1 MLLAREE
8 LTLVPGA
15 LEDIRVI
22 DFTHALA
29 GPFCVMLL
37 GHLGAD
43 IIKVE
48 PPDGDEFRRLWM
60 PPGATMDAYES
71 LWINV
76 NKKSIVLNLKSSRGV
91 ELARRLIARSDVLVE
106 NYQKGVMERFGLD
119 YESVKELN
127 PRLIYACSRGYG
139 EWGPYAKYGNT
150 AASNNS
156 ISGWIHSAWKN
167 NGATGSKT
175 LGIGD
180 EAAGVSIALGILA
193 ALHARERTGEGQK
206 VEVSM
211 QEAVLG
217 FMTSSM
223 HEYFTGVQV
232 GNRPMKVA
240 DGYFTLRVPE
250 MNDFVWTEVARLME
264 RSDLI
269 EDPRFATIVARRQH
283 RAEVEES
290 VRSWASQKTRQEIWD
305 GLRDLDYFGAPVLSI
320 GEVMEDPHIN
330 ERRAFIERDH
340 PTAGLTKLL
349 APWIHLSKTPAAI
362 KTDAPLIGQHTDEV
376 LGGTLGLSREEL
388 ADLRALGAI
397 K

>member
-1 MLLAREE
+1 M
-8 LTLVPGA
+8 PGA

-48 PPDGDEFRRLWM
+48 PPNGDEFRRMWM
-60 PPGATMDAYES
+60 PPGATTDAYES

-76 NKKSIVLNLKSSRGV
+76 NKKSVVLNLKNPKGV
-91 ELARRLIARSDVLVE
+91 DLARRLIARADVLVE

-119 YESVKELN
+119 YDSVKALN

-139 EWGPYAKYGNT
+139 EWGPYANYGNT

-156 ISGWIHSAWKN
+156 IAGWLDNAWKN
-167 NGATGSKT
+167 NGAPGTKT

-180 EAAGVSIALGILA
+180 EAAGVSMAVGILA
-193 ALHARERTGEGQK
+193 ALHARGRNGAGQK

-223 HEYFTGVQV
+223 HEHFTGNQV

-250 MNDFVWTEVARLME
+250 MSDSVWSQVTRLMG
-264 RSDLI
+264 RNDLLQDI
-269 EDPRFATIVARRQH
+269 RFATVVARRQH
-283 RAEVEES
+283 RAELEEI
-290 VRSWASQKTRQEIWD
+290 VRAWASGKTRLEIWD
-305 GLRDLDYFGAPVLSI
+305 GLRDLGYFGAPVLSI
-320 GEVMEDPHIN
+320 SEVMEDQHIK
-330 ERRAFIERDH
+330 ERRAFIEREH
-340 PTAGLTKLL
+340 PIAGPTTLL
-349 APWIHLSKTPAAI
+349 APWIHLSKTPPSI
-362 KTDAPLIGQHTDEV
+362 HDDAPAIGQHTDEV
-376 LGGTLGLSREEL
+376 LTGILGLTNEALR
-388 ADLRALGAI
+388 DLRGEGVV

>member
-1 MLLAREE
+1 M
-8 LTLVPGA
+8 PGA
-15 LEDIRVI
+15 LQDIRVI

-37 GHLGAD
+37 GHFGAN

-48 PPDGDEFRRLWM
+48 PPGGDEFRRIWM
-60 PPGATMDAYES
+60 EPGATKDAYES

-76 NKKSIVLNLKSSRGV
+76 NKKSIVLNLKTQKGV
-91 ELARRLIARSDVLVE
+91 DLARRLIARADVLVE

-119 YESVKELN
+119 YDSVKGLN

-139 EWGPYAKYGNT
+139 EWGPYANYGNT

-156 ISGWIHSAWKN
+156 IAGWLHSAWKN
-167 NGATGSKT
+167 NGAPGTKT

-193 ALHARERTGEGQK
+193 ALHTRECTGEGQK

-223 HEYFTGVQV
+223 HEHFTGNRV
-232 GNRPMKVA
+232 GNSPMKVA
-240 DGYFTLRVPE
+240 DGYFTLRVPD
-250 MNDFVWTEVARLME
+250 MNDSVWALAARLIGGN
-264 RSDLI
+264 DLLQ
-269 EDPRFATIVARRQH
+269 DPRFASAAARRQH
-283 RAEVEES
+283 RAELEEI
-290 VRSWASQKTRQEIWD
+290 VKNWASGKTRQEIWD
-305 GLRDLDYFGAPVLSI
+305 GLRELDYFGAPVLSI
-320 GEVMEDPHIN
+320 GEVMEDRHIK

-340 PTAGLTKLL
+340 PTAGPTTLL
-349 APWIHLSKTPAAI
+349 APWIHLSKTPTSI
-362 KTDAPLIGQHTDEV
+362 HHDAPAIGQHTDEV
-376 LGGTLGLSREEL
+376 LTELGLTKAEL
-388 ADLRALGAI
+388 SDLRAEGVV

>member
-1 MLLAREE
+1 M
-8 LTLVPGA
+8 PGA
-15 LEDIRVI
+15 LQDVRVI

-48 PPDGDEFRRLWM
+48 PPTGDEFRRLWM
-60 PPGATMDAYES
+60 PPGATIDAYES

-76 NKKSIVLNLKSSRGV
+76 NKKSIVLNLKTPKGV
-91 ELARRLIARSDVLVE
+91 ELARRLVAGADVLVE

-119 YESVKELN
+119 YDSIKALN

-139 EWGPYAKYGNT
+139 EHGPYANYGNT

-156 ISGWIHSAWKN
+156 IAGWTDSAWKN
-167 NGATGSKT
+167 NGATGTKT

-223 HEYFTGVQV
+223 HEHFTGNSV

-250 MNDFVWTEVARLME
+250 MSDSVWMQVAHLIGPNDLLQDRRFVTA
-264 RSDLI
+264 
-269 EDPRFATIVARRQH
+269 AARRQH
-283 RAEVEES
+283 RAALEEL
-290 VRSWASQKTRQEIWD
+290 VRTWASGKTRQEVWD
-305 GLRDLDYFGAPVLSI
+305 GLRELDYFGAPVLSI
-320 GEVMEDPHIN
+320 GEVMEDPHIK

-340 PTAGLTKLL
+340 PTAGPTTLL
-349 APWIHLSKTPAAI
+349 APWIHLSKTPPSI
-362 KTDAPLIGQHTDEV
+362 HDDAPVIGQHTDEV
-376 LGGTLGLSREEL
+376 LGGLLGLTRGEL
-388 ADLRALGAI
+388 SDLRAQGVV

>member
-1 MLLAREE
+1 MR
-8 LTLVPGA
+8 GA
-15 LEDIRVI
+15 LQDIRVI

-43 IIKVE
+43 IVKVE
-48 PPDGDEFRRLWM
+48 PPNGDEFRRIWM
-60 PPGATMDAYES
+60 QPGANTDAYES

-76 NKKSIVLNLKSSRGV
+76 NKKSIVLNLKTQKGV
-91 ELARRLIARSDVLVE
+91 DLARRLIARADVLVE

-119 YESVKELN
+119 YDSVKGIN

-139 EWGPYAKYGNT
+139 EWGPYANYGNT

-156 ISGWIHSAWKN
+156 IAGWLHSAWKN
-167 NGATGSKT
+167 NGAPGTKT

-180 EAAGVSIALGILA
+180 EAAGVSIAVGILA

-223 HEYFTGVQV
+223 HEHFTGNRV
-232 GNRPMKVA
+232 GNSPIKVA
-240 DGYFTLRVPE
+240 DGYFTLRVPD
-250 MNDFVWTEVARLME
+250 MNDSVWAQAAKLIGGDNLLQ
-264 RSDLI
+264 DL
-269 EDPRFATIVARRQH
+269 RFTTAAARRQH
-283 RAEVEES
+283 RAELEEI
-290 VRSWASQKTRQEIWD
+290 VKTWASGKTRQEIWD
-305 GLRDLDYFGAPVLSI
+305 GLRELDYFGAPVLSI
-320 GEVMEDPHIN
+320 GEVIEDRHIK

-340 PTAGLTKLL
+340 PTAGPTTLL
-349 APWIHLSKTPAAI
+349 APWIHLTKTPTSI
-362 KTDAPLIGQHTDEV
+362 HHDAPTIGQHTDEV
-376 LGGTLGLSREEL
+376 LSELGLTRAEL
-388 ADLRALGAI
+388 SDLRAEGVVR
-397 K
+397 